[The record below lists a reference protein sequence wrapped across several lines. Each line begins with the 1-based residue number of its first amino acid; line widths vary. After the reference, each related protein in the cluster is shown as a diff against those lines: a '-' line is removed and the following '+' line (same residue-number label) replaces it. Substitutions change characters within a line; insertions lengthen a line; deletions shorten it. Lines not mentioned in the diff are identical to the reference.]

1 MQLLRQVGGVWARS
15 IVLVGVTALLVGCGS
30 DLFTT
35 GTTVGTHPEPDSC
48 SAEPVVTQT
57 KPKPAAN
64 VTGPA
69 FTGVV
74 KAGTLPVA
82 GASVMIYAAGTNGN
96 GSGATPLLGAFVP
109 TNSNG
114 VFAVQAGFACP
125 SSNTVVYAL
134 AIGGEAV
141 PAAGDESSTQLAAV
155 LGTCGSV
162 PGGASFTVNEA
173 TTVAAAYAMA
183 QFFSVNPISLAATA
197 TNGGGI
203 SLAAATAE
211 NLVDPA
217 TGLAPGSGFPA
228 TGTAPVE
235 KINSLANLLH
245 ACVVSSGGGSSACQ
259 QLFTAAYGPAG
270 KGPQETSGET
280 FGAAISLAKNAG
292 ENVAELYELSEASA
306 AYGPVLG
313 TAPDDWTLLVNY
325 GGGGMDSPSAVSIDS
340 NGRVWV
346 ANYFAVASLFTN
358 TGEPVFPNGITG
370 DHLENSYGG
379 AVYVD
384 DSFWVANEE
393 SGSDFNEGLGSISVL
408 SSTGVLD
415 GHYLTGG
422 INFPLAVAFDT
433 SGMAWVVDYGDSSVT
448 LLDGSGNPRSG
459 VDGYSSASLQF
470 PVAVATDAK
479 CNAYV
484 ANQSS
489 DTLTLVTA
497 DGSSFTDFTVGEGPS
512 GVAIDAG
519 GNVWSANYYGNSVG
533 LVTTDGS
540 VASGDGFTGG
550 GLDHPQGIAAD
561 GVGNIWV
568 ANYREAGLTE
578 LAGATASAPGAVL
591 SPSMG
596 WAADSGNTE
605 AFGLAIDAGGNI
617 WVTDF
622 ASNTLSEYVG
632 MAAPVQTPLVG
643 PVQVP

>member
-1 MQLLRQVGGVWARS
+1 MKPQREVGSVWVRSVALTGLVALLLGCGGDS
-15 IVLVGVTALLVGCGS
+15 IVSKTPPPNGEPNSCKTV
-30 DLFTT
+30 DTT
-35 GTTVGTHPEPDSC
+35 S
-48 SAEPVVTQT
+48 
-57 KPKPAAN
+57 PAQPAPTAN
-64 VTGPA
+64 VAGPA

-74 KAGTLPVA
+74 KAGTLPVV
-82 GASVMIYAAGTNGN
+82 GASVMVYAAGAKRN
-96 GSGATPLLGAFVP
+96 GSGATALLSTAL
-109 TNSNG
+109 TTDANG
-114 VFAVQAGFACP
+114 SFAVPAGFVCP
-125 SSNTVVYAL
+125 YSNTVIYAVST
-134 AIGGEAV
+134 GGQ
-141 PAAGDESSTQLAAV
+141 AGTGGVANSGVVLAAV
-155 LGTCGSV
+155 LGTCGSIAS
-162 PGGASFTVNEA
+162 GASFTINEA
-173 TTVAAAYAMA
+173 TTVATAYAMA
-183 QFFSVNPISLAATA
+183 QFFSVDPISLAATA
-197 TNGGGI
+197 TNSSGI
-203 SLAAATAE
+203 ALAAATAT
-211 NLVDPA
+211 NLVDPK
-217 TGLAPGSGFPA
+217 TGAVPGSGFPA
-228 TGTAPVE
+228 TGAAPVK
-235 KINSLANLLH
+235 KINSLANLLN